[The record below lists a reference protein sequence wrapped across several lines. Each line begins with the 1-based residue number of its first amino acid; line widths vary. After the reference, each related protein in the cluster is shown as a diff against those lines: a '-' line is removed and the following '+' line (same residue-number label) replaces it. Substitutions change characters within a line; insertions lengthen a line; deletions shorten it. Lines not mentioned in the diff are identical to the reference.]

1 MTSSRPDL
9 AQPTGPADG
18 PGAVPLTESDAEEH
32 IHGICFKTGPPHRV
46 GVELE
51 WLVRDDRDP
60 GIRVDQQRV
69 AAALAGLGA
78 PGALPGG
85 GRLTTEPGGQV
96 EISSAPAEGLAPCV
110 DITRRDLAALRQAV
124 LPAGLCLAG
133 EGLDPLRSPHRV
145 LEVPR
150 YAAMEEFFNRAG
162 PWGRLMMCSTA
173 SVQVC
178 LDAGV
183 QGTGPASVA
192 WRWRLLHALGPVFVA
207 AFANSPLREGR
218 PTGWKS
224 TRQAIWARL
233 DPCRT
238 RPPQNAAPAGHGHG
252 QALDAD
258 PRATWIN
265 YALAAEVMCVRRP
278 GDEPW
283 TAPAGLTFRGW
294 LRGGGERRPTLEDLS
309 YHLSTLFP
317 PVRPRGHL
325 EYRVIDAQAG
335 DGWIVPAA
343 VVTALL
349 DDETAS
355 QAAMG
360 AAEVLWHTASTA
372 CGGDFGDEAGAGGG
386 AGWDCGSPWEWAAR
400 HGPTDPIIGD
410 ISVKCFEAA
419 EPALARLGAPAPVR
433 EAVAAFAERYAT
445 RYRCPADDRLDEARA
460 AASACDPASP
470 SPRRPTLASPSPR
483 HPALPPIAEGISP

>member
-1 MTSSRPDL
+1 M
-9 AQPTGPADG
+9 PALPG
-18 PGAVPLTESDAEEH
+18 PGEAGRYSGGALDGEPLSEADAEEH
-32 IHGICFKTGPPHRV
+32 IHGIAFKTGPPGKV

-51 WLVRDDRDP
+51 WLVRDGRDP
-60 GIRVDQQRV
+60 GLRVDQQRV

-96 EISSAPAEGLAPCV
+96 EISSAPAVGIGAG
-110 DITRRDLAALRQAV
+110 IATTRRDLGALRQAV
-124 LPAGLCLAG
+124 LPAGLFLTG
-133 EGLDPLRSPHRV
+133 EGLDPLRSPRRV
-145 LEVPR
+145 LDLPR
-150 YAAMEEFFNRAG
+150 YAAMEEFFTRAG

-178 LDAGV
+178 LDAGQ
-183 QGTGPASVA
+183 QGSGPASLG
-192 WRWRLLHALGPVFVA
+192 WRWRLLHALGPVLVA

-238 RPPQNAAPAGHGHG
+238 RPPANAVPPVLAGNGH
-252 QALDAD
+252 AKEHDRD
-258 PRATWIN
+258 PGAAWVD
-265 YALAAEVMCVRRP
+265 YALSAEVMCVRRP
-278 GDEPW
+278 EPEPW
-283 TAPAGLTFRGW
+283 TAPVGLTFRGW
-294 LRGGGERRPTLEDLS
+294 LRGGGDRPPTVEDLS

-325 EYRVIDAQAG
+325 EYRVIDAQR
-335 DGWIVPAA
+335 DDEWIVPAA

-349 DDETAS
+349 DDETAAQQAMVAAETLWH
-355 QAAMG
+355 QAA
-360 AAEVLWHTASTA
+360 TA

-400 HGPTDPIIGD
+400 HGPTDPLIGD
-410 ISVKCFEAA
+410 VSVTCFEAA
-419 EPALARLGAPAPVR
+419 EAALGRLAAPADVK
-433 EAVAAFAERYAT
+433 EAVTTFAERYVA
-445 RYRCPADDRLDEARA
+445 RYRCPADDRLDEAREA
-460 AASACDPASP
+460 ARS
-470 SPRRPTLASPSPR
+470 
-483 HPALPPIAEGISP
+483 

>member
-1 MTSSRPDL
+1 MTSSRP
-9 AQPTGPADG
+9 ADVCPPG
-18 PGAVPLTESDAEEH
+18 PGAERLTESDAEEH
-32 IHGICFKTGPPHRV
+32 IHGICFKTGPPGRV

-51 WLVRDDRDP
+51 WLVRDGRDP
-60 GIRVDQQRV
+60 GLHVDQRRV

-96 EISSAPAEGLAPCV
+96 EISSAPAEGIGPCV
-110 DITRRDLAALRQAV
+110 DVTCRDLSALRQAV

-183 QGTGPASVA
+183 QGSGPGSVG

-238 RPPQNAAPAGHGHG
+238 RPPENAVPAAPAGNGRG
-252 QALDAD
+252 RAADAD
-258 PRATWIN
+258 PRAAWID
-265 YALAAEVMCVRRP
+265 YALSAEVMCVRRP
-278 GDEPW
+278 AGQPW
-283 TAPAGLTFRGW
+283 TAPPGLTFRGW
-294 LRGGGERRPTLEDLS
+294 LRGAGEAGRPPTIEDLS

-349 DDETAS
+349 DDDAAS
-355 QAAMG
+355 QAAMA
-360 AAEVLWHTASTA
+360 AAEALWHQASTA

-400 HGPTDPIIGD
+400 HGPTDPILGD
-410 ISVKCFEAA
+410 ISLKCFEAA
-419 EPALARLGAPAPVR
+419 EGALARLAAPPVVR
-433 EAVAAFAERYAT
+433 DAVAGFAERYVT

-460 AASACDPASP
+460 AASACDSE
-470 SPRRPTLASPSPR
+470 TLV
-483 HPALPPIAEGISP
+483 EGISS

>member
-1 MTSSRPDL
+1 
-9 AQPTGPADG
+9 
-18 PGAVPLTESDAEEH
+18 
-32 IHGICFKTGPPHRV
+32 
-46 GVELE
+46 
-51 WLVRDDRDP
+51 
-60 GIRVDQQRV
+60 
-69 AAALAGLGA
+69 
-78 PGALPGG
+78 
-85 GRLTTEPGGQV
+85 
-96 EISSAPAEGLAPCV
+96 
-110 DITRRDLAALRQAV
+110 
-124 LPAGLCLAG
+124 
-133 EGLDPLRSPHRV
+133 
-145 LEVPR
+145 
-150 YAAMEEFFNRAG
+150 
-162 PWGRLMMCSTA
+162 MMCSTA

-178 LDAGV
+178 LDAGL
-183 QGTGPASVA
+183 QGTGPASVG

-238 RPPQNAAPAGHGHG
+238 RPPQNAVPAGRGHR
-252 QALDAD
+252 QTLDAD
-258 PRATWIN
+258 PRAAWID
-265 YALAAEVMCVRRP
+265 YALSAEVMCVRRP

-433 EAVAAFAERYAT
+433 EAVAAFAERYVT

>member
-18 PGAVPLTESDAEEH
+18 PGAEPLTESDAEKH

-110 DITRRDLAALRQAV
+110 DITRRDLAALRHAV
-124 LPAGLCLAG
+124 LPAGLCLTG

-145 LEVPR
+145 LELPR

-183 QGTGPASVA
+183 QGTGPASVG

-238 RPPQNAAPAGHGHG
+238 RPPRNAVPAGRGHR
-252 QALDAD
+252 QTLDAD
-258 PRATWIN
+258 PRAAWID
-265 YALAAEVMCVRRP
+265 YALSAEVMCVRRP

-317 PVRPRGHL
+317 PIRPRGHL

-433 EAVAAFAERYAT
+433 EAVAAFAERYVT

-460 AASACDPASP
+460 AASACDSASP
-470 SPRRPTLASPSPR
+470 SPRRPTLASPSPPR
-483 HPALPPIAEGISP
+483 PTLASP

>member
-1 MTSSRPDL
+1 MTSSRPGTVRL
-9 AQPTGPADG
+9 PEPADG
-18 PGAVPLTESDAEEH
+18 PGGEPLTESDAEEH
-32 IHGICFKTGPPHRV
+32 IHGICFKTGPPRKV

-51 WLVRDDRDP
+51 WLVRDGRDP
-60 GIRVDQQRV
+60 GLPVDQQRV
-69 AAALAGLGA
+69 AVALAGLGA

-96 EISSAPAEGLAPCV
+96 EISSAPADGLGPCV
-110 DITRRDLAALRQAV
+110 DITCRDLDTLGQAV
-124 LPAGLCLAG
+124 LPAGLRLTGA
-133 EGLDPLRSPHRV
+133 GLDPLRSPRRV
-145 LEVPR
+145 LDVPR
-150 YAAMEEFFNRAG
+150 YAAMEEFFDRAG

-178 LDAGV
+178 LDAGEW
-183 QGTGPASVA
+183 GGGPASVG

-238 RPPQNAAPAGHGHG
+238 RPPGNAVPEAGNGRTRPP
-252 QALDAD
+252 DAD
-258 PRATWIN
+258 PRAAWID
-265 YALAAEVMCVRRP
+265 YALSAEVMCVRRP
-278 GDEPW
+278 GNQPW
-283 TAPAGLTFRGW
+283 TAPAGLTFRDW
-294 LRGGGERRPTLEDLS
+294 LRGGGERRPTGEDLS

-343 VVTALL
+343 VVAALL
-349 DDETAS
+349 DDEAAS
-355 QAAMG
+355 QQAMDAAQG
-360 AAEVLWHTASTA
+360 LWHQAGTA

-386 AGWDCGSPWEWAAR
+386 TGWDCGSPWEWAAR
-400 HGPTDPIIGD
+400 HGPTDPLIGD
-410 ISVKCFEAA
+410 VSVKCFEVADS
-419 EPALARLGAPAPVR
+419 ALARLAAPATIR
-433 EAVAAFAERYAT
+433 DAVTAFADRYVT

-460 AASACDPASP
+460 AAGAGDSASP
-470 SPRRPTLASPSPR
+470 SPRRPA
-483 HPALPPIAEGISP
+483 HPPIAEGISP

>member
-1 MTSSRPDL
+1 MTSSRGVAARSPS
-9 AQPTGPADG
+9 PAIEG
-18 PGAVPLTESDAEEH
+18 SEPLTESDAEEH
-32 IHGICFKTGPPHRV
+32 IHGICFKTGPPAKV

-51 WLVRDDRDP
+51 WLVRDARDP
-60 GIRVDQQRV
+60 GLPVDQQRV
-69 AAALAGLGA
+69 AVALAGLGA
-78 PGALPGG
+78 AEALPGG

-96 EISSAPAEGLAPCV
+96 ELSSAPAAGIGACV
-110 DITRRDLAALRQAV
+110 ATTRRDLAALRQA
-124 LPAGLCLAG
+124 LHPAGLCLTG

-145 LEVPR
+145 LDLPR
-150 YAAMEEFFNRAG
+150 YAAMEEFFGRAG

-178 LDAGV
+178 LDAG
-183 QGTGPASVA
+183 QRGDGQASVG
-192 WRWRLLHALGPVFVA
+192 WRWRLLHALGPVLVA

-238 RPPQNAAPAGHGHG
+238 RPPANAVPPVLTGNSPKEHDPDPA
-252 QALDAD
+252 
-258 PRATWIN
+258 ATWVN
-265 YALAAEVMCVRRP
+265 YALSAEVMCVRRP
-278 GDEPW
+278 GRQPW

-294 LRGGGERRPTLEDLS
+294 LRGGGERPPTTEDLS

-317 PVRPRGHL
+317 PIRPRGHL
-325 EYRVIDAQAG
+325 EYRIIDAQAD
-335 DGWIVPAA
+335 DGWVVPAA

-355 QAAMG
+355 QQAMA
-360 AAEVLWHTASTA
+360 AAEALWHQSATA
-372 CGGDFGDEAGAGGG
+372 CGGDFGDEPGAGGG

-400 HGPTDPIIGD
+400 HGPTDPLIGD
-410 ISVKCFEAA
+410 VSVTCFEAA
-419 EPALARLGAPAPVR
+419 EAALGRLAAPPHVKD
-433 EAVAAFAERYAT
+433 AVTAFAERYVA

-460 AASACDPASP
+460 AASA
-470 SPRRPTLASPSPR
+470 
-483 HPALPPIAEGISP
+483 

>member
-1 MTSSRPDL
+1 L
-9 AQPTGPADG
+9 AGRS
-18 PGAVPLTESDAEEH
+18 PGAVRPPGPASGSGGEPLSESDAEEH
-32 IHGICFKTGPPHRV
+32 VHGICFKTGPPGKV

-51 WLVRDDRDP
+51 WLVRDGRDP
-60 GIRVDQQRV
+60 GVPVDQRRV
-69 AAALAGLGA
+69 AAALAGLSA
-78 PGALPGG
+78 RDTLPGG

-96 EISSAPAEGLAPCV
+96 EISSAPADGLGPCV
-110 DITRRDLAALRQAV
+110 ETARHDLNALRDAMYA
-124 LPAGLCLAG
+124 AGLCLTG
-133 EGLDPLRSPHRV
+133 EGLDPLRSPRRM
-145 LEVPR
+145 LDVPR

-178 LDAGV
+178 LDAG
-183 QGTGPASVA
+183 QHGGGPASVG

-238 RPPQNAAPAGHGHG
+238 RPPENAVPAPVPGNGRARPP
-252 QALDAD
+252 D
-258 PRATWIN
+258 PDPHAAWVD
-265 YALAAEVMCVRRP
+265 YALSAEVMCVRRP
-278 GDEPW
+278 GDQPW

-294 LRGGGERRPTLEDLS
+294 LRGGGERPPTLEDLS

-349 DDETAS
+349 DDDTAS
-355 QAAMG
+355 QQAMA
-360 AAEVLWHTASTA
+360 AAEDLWQQADTA

-419 EPALARLGAPAPVR
+419 EAALSRLGAPPVVTG
-433 EAVAAFAERYAT
+433 AVATFAERYVA

-460 AASACDPASP
+460 AAASD
-470 SPRRPTLASPSPR
+470 S
-483 HPALPPIAEGISP
+483 PPIAPLAEGIR

>member
-1 MTSSRPDL
+1 MMSSRPDVL
-9 AQPTGPADG
+9 HPSGPTGGPPAE
-18 PGAVPLTESDAEEH
+18 PLTESDAEEH
-32 IHGICFKTGPPHRV
+32 IHGICFKTGPPRKV

-51 WLVRDDRDP
+51 WLVRDGQDP
-60 GIRVDQQRV
+60 GLRVDQRRV

-96 EISSAPAEGLAPCV
+96 EISSAPAEGLGPCV
-110 DITRRDLAALRQAV
+110 DVTCRDLSTLRQAV
-124 LPAGLCLAG
+124 LPAGLRLAG
-133 EGLDPLRSPHRV
+133 AGLDPLRSPYRV
-145 LEVPR
+145 LDVPR

-178 LDAGV
+178 LDAGEP
-183 QGTGPASVA
+183 GTGPASVG

-207 AFANSPLREGR
+207 AFANSPMREGR

-238 RPPQNAAPAGHGHG
+238 RPPEGAVPAAGGGPARPP
-252 QALDAD
+252 DAD
-258 PRATWIN
+258 PSAAWID
-265 YALAAEVMCVRRP
+265 YALSAEVMCVRRP
-278 GDEPW
+278 GDQPW

-294 LRGGGERRPTLEDLS
+294 LRGGGERPPTVEDLS

-343 VVTALL
+343 VATALL
-349 DDETAS
+349 DDEAAS
-355 QAAMG
+355 LQAMD
-360 AAEVLWHTASTA
+360 AAEALWHAAGTA

-400 HGPTDPIIGD
+400 HGPTDPLIGD
-410 ISVKCFEAA
+410 VSVRCFEAA
-419 EPALARLGAPAPVR
+419 DAALARLAAPPSVR
-433 EAVAAFAERYAT
+433 EAVAGFAERYVT

-460 AASACDPASP
+460 AASS
-470 SPRRPTLASPSPR
+470 
-483 HPALPPIAEGISP
+483 

>member
-1 MTSSRPDL
+1 MMSSRP
-9 AQPTGPADG
+9 
-18 PGAVPLTESDAEEH
+18 GAVHPPRPAGEPAAEPLTERDAEEH
-32 IHGICFKTGPPHRV
+32 IHGICFKTGPPRKV

-51 WLVRDDRDP
+51 WLIRDGRDP
-60 GIRVDQQRV
+60 GIRVEQQRV

-96 EISSAPAEGLAPCV
+96 EISSAPAEGLGPCV
-110 DITRRDLAALRQAV
+110 DVTCRDLTTLREAV
-124 LPAGLCLAG
+124 LPAGLHLAG

-145 LEVPR
+145 LDVPR

-178 LDAGV
+178 LDAGE
-183 QGTGPASVA
+183 QGTGPASVG

-238 RPPQNAAPAGHGHG
+238 RPPAGAVPAVVAGNG
-252 QALDAD
+252 QRRPLDAD
-258 PRATWIN
+258 PRAAWID
-265 YALAAEVMCVRRP
+265 YALSAEVMCVRRP

-294 LRGGGERRPTLEDLS
+294 LRGAAERPPTVEDLS

-349 DDETAS
+349 DDEAAS
-355 QAAMG
+355 QAAMA
-360 AAEVLWHTASTA
+360 AAETLWHTAGTA
-372 CGGDFGDEAGAGGG
+372 CGGDFGDEPGAGGG

-400 HGPTDPIIGD
+400 HGPTDPVIGD
-410 ISVKCFEAA
+410 ISVACFEAA
-419 EPALARLGAPAPVR
+419 EPALARLGAPSPVR
-433 EAVAAFAERYAT
+433 EAVAAFADRYVT

-460 AASACDPASP
+460 AASACETPL
-470 SPRRPTLASPSPR
+470 LAGGR
-483 HPALPPIAEGISP
+483 QT

>member
-1 MTSSRPDL
+1 MARHAGDPAPLGDQVRGPDHHLGGDAPPVRALATDQPALHPGHRQPGLGQRARRVLTPWSHADDDNIDVSPTFAQFPSPGVSTQRPRVRQRGMSGPAGRFLGSTGDRPRDGAKLMTSSRPDL

-18 PGAVPLTESDAEEH
+18 PGMEPLTESDAEEH
-32 IHGICFKTGPPHRV
+32 IHGICFKTGPPRRV

-110 DITRRDLAALRQAV
+110 DITRRDLAALRHAV
-124 LPAGLCLAG
+124 LPAGLCLTG

-183 QGTGPASVA
+183 QGTGPASVG

-238 RPPQNAAPAGHGHG
+238 RPPQNAVPAGRGHR
-252 QALDAD
+252 QTLDAD
-258 PRATWIN
+258 PRAAWID
-265 YALAAEVMCVRRP
+265 YALSAEVMCVRRP
-278 GDEPW
+278 G
-283 TAPAGLTFRGW
+283 GR
-294 LRGGGERRPTLEDLS
+294 
-309 YHLSTLFP
+309 
-317 PVRPRGHL
+317 
-325 EYRVIDAQAG
+325 
-335 DGWIVPAA
+335 
-343 VVTALL
+343 AL
-349 DDETAS
+349 DRT
-355 QAAMG
+355 
-360 AAEVLWHTASTA
+360 
-372 CGGDFGDEAGAGGG
+372 GG
-386 AGWDCGSPWEWAAR
+386 ADVPRLAAR
-400 HGPTDPIIGD
+400 
-410 ISVKCFEAA
+410 
-419 EPALARLGAPAPVR
+419 RR
-433 EAVAAFAERYAT
+433 
-445 RYRCPADDRLDEARA
+445 RA
-460 AASACDPASP
+460 AAHPGGPLLPPVHAVPAGP
-470 SPRRPTLASPSPR
+470 AARPPGVPGHRRPGWRRVDRAGRRGHGTAR
-483 HPALPPIAEGISP
+483 R

>member
-1 MTSSRPDL
+1 MMRSRPG
-9 AQPTGPADG
+9 AVYPVEPADG
-18 PGAVPLTESDAEEH
+18 PGGEPLTESDAEEH
-32 IHGICFKTGPPHRV
+32 IHGICFKTGPPGKV

-51 WLVRDDRDP
+51 WLVRDGRDP
-60 GIRVDQQRV
+60 GMPVDQQRV
-69 AAALAGLGA
+69 AVALAGLSA
-78 PGALPGG
+78 SGALPGG

-96 EISSAPAEGLAPCV
+96 EISSAPADGLGPCV
-110 DITRRDLAALRQAV
+110 DITRRDLGTLRQAV
-124 LPAGLCLAG
+124 LPAGLCLTG
-133 EGLDPLRSPHRV
+133 EGLDPLRSPRRV
-145 LEVPR
+145 LDVPR
-150 YAAMEEFFNRAG
+150 YAAMEEFFNRVG

-178 LDAGV
+178 LDAGER
-183 QGTGPASVA
+183 GGGPGSVG

-238 RPPQNAAPAGHGHG
+238 RPPGNAVPEAGHGR
-252 QALDAD
+252 ARPLDAD
-258 PRATWIN
+258 PRAAWID
-265 YALAAEVMCVRRP
+265 YALSAEVMCVRRP
-278 GDEPW
+278 GGQPW
-283 TAPAGLTFRGW
+283 TAPAGLTFRDW
-294 LRGGGERRPTLEDLS
+294 LRGGGERRPTAEDLS

-343 VVTALL
+343 VVAALL
-349 DDETAS
+349 DDEDAS
-355 QAAMG
+355 QQAMD
-360 AAEVLWHTASTA
+360 AAEGLWHQAGTA

-386 AGWDCGSPWEWAAR
+386 TGWDCGSPWEWAAR
-400 HGPTDPIIGD
+400 HGPTDPLIGD
-410 ISVKCFEAA
+410 VSVKCFEAA
-419 EPALARLGAPAPVR
+419 DAALDRLATPAAVR
-433 EAVAAFAERYAT
+433 GAVADFADRYVS

-460 AASACDPASP
+460 AAGS
-470 SPRRPTLASPSPR
+470 
-483 HPALPPIAEGISP
+483 

>member
-1 MTSSRPDL
+1 M
-9 AQPTGPADG
+9 GC
-18 PGAVPLTESDAEEH
+18 VEPLSESDAEDH
-32 IHGICFKTGPPHRV
+32 IHGICFKTGPPAMV

-51 WLVRDDRDP
+51 WLVRDARDP
-60 GIRVDQQRV
+60 GVPVDQQRV
-69 AAALAGLGA
+69 ATALAGLSA
-78 PGALPGG
+78 AEALPSG

-96 EISSAPAEGLAPCV
+96 EISSAPAAGIGACV
-110 DITRRDLAALRQAV
+110 ATTHRDLAALRQAIH
-124 LPAGLCLAG
+124 PAGLCLTG

-145 LEVPR
+145 LDLPR

-178 LDAGV
+178 LDAGE
-183 QGTGPASVA
+183 QGTGPASVG

-238 RPPQNAAPAGHGHG
+238 RPPAGAVPAVVAGNG
-252 QALDAD
+252 QRRPLDAD
-258 PRATWIN
+258 PRAAWID
-265 YALAAEVMCVRRP
+265 YALSAEVMCVRRP

-294 LRGGGERRPTLEDLS
+294 LRGAAERPPTVEDLS
-309 YHLSTLFP
+309 YHLSTRFP

-355 QAAMG
+355 QSAMD
-360 AAEVLWHTASTA
+360 AAETLWHTASTA

-386 AGWDCGSPWEWAAR
+386 TGWDCGSPWEWAAR

-419 EPALARLGAPAPVR
+419 EPALARLGAPATVR
-433 EAVAAFAERYAT
+433 EAVAAFAERYVT

-460 AASACDPASP
+460 AASACEPASP
-470 SPRRPTLASPSPR
+470 PPR
-483 HPALPPIAEGISP
+483 HPALPPIAEGIPT

>member
-1 MTSSRPDL
+1 
-9 AQPTGPADG
+9 
-18 PGAVPLTESDAEEH
+18 
-32 IHGICFKTGPPHRV
+32 
-46 GVELE
+46 
-51 WLVRDDRDP
+51 
-60 GIRVDQQRV
+60 
-69 AAALAGLGA
+69 
-78 PGALPGG
+78 
-85 GRLTTEPGGQV
+85 
-96 EISSAPAEGLAPCV
+96 
-110 DITRRDLAALRQAV
+110 
-124 LPAGLCLAG
+124 
-133 EGLDPLRSPHRV
+133 
-145 LEVPR
+145 
-150 YAAMEEFFNRAG
+150 
-162 PWGRLMMCSTA
+162 MMCSTA

-178 LDAGV
+178 LDAGE
-183 QGTGPASVA
+183 QGSGPASVG

-238 RPPQNAAPAGHGHG
+238 RPPENAVPGLAGQGSG
-252 QALDAD
+252 LPPDAD
-258 PRATWIN
+258 PRAAWID
-265 YALAAEVMCVRRP
+265 YALSAEVMCVRRP

-283 TAPAGLTFRGW
+283 TAPSGLTFRGW
-294 LRGGGERRPTLEDLS
+294 LRGGGERPPTLEDLS

-325 EYRVIDAQAG
+325 EYRVIDAQVG

-349 DDETAS
+349 DDEAAS
-355 QAAMG
+355 QAAMD
-360 AAEVLWHTASTA
+360 AADSLWHTASTA

-400 HGPTDPIIGD
+400 HGPTDPVIGD

-419 EPALARLGAPAPVR
+419 EPALARLGAPAAVR
-433 EAVAAFAERYAT
+433 EAVTAFAERYVT

-460 AASACDPASP
+460 AASACEPASS
-470 SPRRPTLASPSPR
+470 SPHRPALAGPLPHRPTL
-483 HPALPPIAEGISP
+483 ALPPIAEGISP